1 MSDEVRGIEEL
12 IKQAI
17 AKGEFD
23 DLKGK
28 GKPLDLNAHFETPEH
43 LRMGYSMLKGAE
55 FVPEEVQML
64 KDMAELREEM
74 KACREEKRKME
85 LSKAL
90 QEKSLSY
97 SLLMER
103 AKRAR

>member
-23 DLKGK
+23 GLPGK
-28 GKPLDLNAHFETPEH
+28 GKPLDLKAHFETPEH
-43 LRMGYSMLKGAE
+43 LRMGYSMLKGAD
-55 FVPEEVQML
+55 FVPEEVLIL
-64 KDMAELREEM
+64 KEMAELRAEL
-74 KACREEKRKME
+74 KSCRDERRRTE

>member
-1 MSDEVRGIEEL
+1 MSEEVRGIEEL

-23 DLKGK
+23 DLPGK
-28 GKPLDLNAHFETPEH
+28 GKPLDLSAHFETPEH

-55 FVPEEVQML
+55 FVPEEVQLL
-64 KDMAELREEM
+64 KEMAALREEL
-74 KACREEKRKME
+74 KSCPEEERKKE
-85 LSKAL
+85 LSKTL
-90 QEKSLSY
+90 QEKCVHY

-103 AKRAR
+103 AKRAK

>member
-17 AKGEFD
+17 ANGEFD
-23 DLKGK
+23 DLPGR
-28 GKPLDLNAHFETPEH
+28 GKPIDLSAHFKTPEH

-55 FVPEEVQML
+55 FVPEEVQLL
-64 KDMAELREEM
+64 KEMAELRAEL
-74 KACREEKRKME
+74 KSCREEKRKRE
-85 LSKAL
+85 LAKAL

>member
-12 IKQAI
+12 IKEAL

-23 DLKGK
+23 DLPGK
-28 GKPLDLNAHFETPEH
+28 GKPLDLNTYFQTPEE
-43 LRMGYSMLKGAE
+43 LRMGFSVLKSSN
-55 FVPEEVQML
+55 FVPQEVQLL
-64 KDMAELREEM
+64 KDMEALREQLR
-74 KACREEKRKME
+74 CCSNEERKKE

-90 QEKSLSY
+90 NEKSLSY

-103 AKRAR
+103 LKKAK

>member
-23 DLKGK
+23 NLPGK

-55 FVPEEVQML
+55 FVPEEVQLL
-64 KDMAELREEM
+64 KDMAALREEL
-74 KACREEKRKME
+74 KTCDDEKRRRE
-85 LSKAL
+85 LSKSL
-90 QEKSLSY
+90 QEKSLTY

-103 AKRAR
+103 AKRTK